1 MRAQRRQSSTEF
13 VDGLVYASLEA
24 GEVILGLR
32 QHFYEDDYFF
42 IIFVQSLVALDHPF
56 SESFE
61 ALTIEASKQS
71 YNISSDLEGSCLKVQ
86 QSRRKDKAKI
96 DVD

>member
-1 MRAQRRQSSTEF
+1 MWAQRRQSSTEF

-32 QHFYEDDYFF
+32 QHFYEDDYLF
-42 IIFVQSLVALDHPF
+42 IIFVQSLIALDHPF

-61 ALTIEASKQS
+61 ALTVKASKQS
-71 YNISSDLEGSCLKVQ
+71 YNISRYLEGSRLEVQ
-86 QSRRKDKAKI
+86 QSWRKDEAKI
-96 DVD
+96 NVD